1 MKTRTRL
8 LVVLGILLV
17 LSGCAG
23 PGIFQGNGAAPI
35 VAGNPQSSMTPL
47 EQCEPT
53 YRIHGA
59 NGDYRQCLTDYI
71 LAGFSDDER
80 YQLKFAKAFPLCVSI
95 YKSRTAML
103 NEYGRCQER
112 ALALAKQEQLV
123 KLRVRM
129 AKKDWRIATSKVSHP
144 ARPGESRK

>member
-8 LVVLGILLV
+8 LVALGVLLV

-23 PGIFQGNGAAPI
+23 PGIFQGNGTAPI

-53 YRIHGA
+53 YRIHGV
-59 NGDYRQCLTDYI
+59 NKDYRQCLTDYI
-71 LAGFSDDER
+71 IAGLSDDQR
-80 YQLKFAKAFPLCVSI
+80 FQLKFSKAFPQCVSLI
-95 YKSRTAML
+95 KSHATLDR
-103 NEYGRCQER
+103 YGRCQELGF
-112 ALALAKQEQLV
+112 AFAKQKQLV

-129 AKKDWRIATSKVSHP
+129 AKKDRRIATSKVSRP
-144 ARPGESRK
+144 ARPGKSRK